1 MITSA
6 ANPRL
11 RLIRRLQSASQRK
24 RLGLFV
30 AEGEDLVDAGLAAG
44 LEPVDV
50 LRAGEDV
57 EASLLAGVSEL
68 PHPAR
73 VVAVFRRED
82 LGAGPPGD
90 AGLALWHVSDP
101 GNVGTL
107 IRAADAFSAF
117 VALSEGCGDPASGK
131 ALRSSAGAVFRV
143 PLLAFDEAS
152 PPWIALVASGGA
164 SLAEIELPSRATF
177 VLGAERIGVPSDVLA
192 RCETP
197 GDDPDRERVGVAQRR
212 RRRRDRSLRATAPS
226 RWLAWARC
234 LASLTSGSPPPR
246 GTRWSRAIR

>member
-30 AEGEDLVDAGLAAG
+30 AEGEDLLAAGLAAG

-57 EASLLAGVSEL
+57 ESSLLAGVSEL
-68 PHPAR
+68 PHPPR
-73 VVAVFRRED
+73 VVAVFRRGDVRCGE
-82 LGAGPPGD
+82 PGQI
-90 AGLALWHVSDP
+90 GLALWHVSDP

-107 IRAADAFSAF
+107 LRAADAFSAF
-117 VALSEGCGDPASGK
+117 VALSEGCGDPTSGK

-143 PLLAFDEAS
+143 PLLAFDDAPS
-152 PPWIALVASGGA
+152 PWIALLASGGE
-164 SLAEIELPSRATF
+164 SLADVELPGRVTF
-177 VLGAERIGVPSDVLA
+177 VLGAERVGVPPDVVA
-192 RCETP
+192 RCERQVTIP
-197 GDDPDRERVGVAQRR
+197 TGEASESLNVAVAGAIALYELRR
-212 RRRRDRSLRATAPS
+212 RA
-226 RWLAWARC
+226 
-234 LASLTSGSPPPR
+234 G
-246 GTRWSRAIR
+246 G

>member
-30 AEGEDLVDAGLAAG
+30 AEGEDLVEAGLAAG

-50 LRAGEDV
+50 LRADEDV
-57 EASLLAGVSEL
+57 EPTLLAGVSEL

-82 LGAGPPGD
+82 VGRGEPRQV
-90 AGLALWHVSDP
+90 GLALWHVSDP

-107 IRAADAFSAF
+107 IRSADAFSAF
-117 VALSEGCGDPASGK
+117 VALSEGCGDPTSGK

-143 PLLAFDEAS
+143 PLIDFDDAPS
-152 PPWIALVASGGA
+152 PWIALVASGGA
-164 SLAEIELPSRATF
+164 PLAAIDLPTPVTF
-177 VLGAERIGVPSDVLA
+177 VLGAERTGVPRDVLA
-192 RCETP
+192 RC
-197 GDDPDRERVGVAQRR
+197 DERASIATSEASESLNVAVAGALALYEHHRR
-212 RRRRDRSLRATAPS
+212 
-226 RWLAWARC
+226 LA
-234 LASLTSGSPPPR
+234 
-246 GTRWSRAIR
+246 